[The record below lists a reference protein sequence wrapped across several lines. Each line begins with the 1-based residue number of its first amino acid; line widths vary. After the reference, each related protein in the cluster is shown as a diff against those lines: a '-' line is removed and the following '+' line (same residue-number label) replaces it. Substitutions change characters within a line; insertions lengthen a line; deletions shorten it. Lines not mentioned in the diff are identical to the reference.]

1 MGVTV
6 YRKLRGN
13 QKGAPMES
21 LAEAYRSVE
30 VLPMGC
36 SVAASASW
44 AGGPNEEGVLL
55 TLDEDTPR
63 GSVRGEFLLQIGTWR
78 GRTLESVKKQVETNN
93 QYGILERVVVDGYE
107 GYLAVQGPSYNIKRS
122 PDGRFVTGGRVVLNG
137 LVIRGEAALDFRSEI
152 KFSLA
157 EDNIPE
163 DDPETAR
170 FARGLLSQ
178 LRSILASIRVVPD
191 PKRTTGPADAAGEE
205 KKDAAVTL
213 RRVSPPA
220 GPVTAGT
227 PVEFL
232 ASAEGV
238 KKGDLFFRFEPSTEV
253 SFSPRNRRRGGRKPS
268 FPNPERCGSGPL
280 PWTGTAPSANRNRS
294 K

>member
-1 MGVTV
+1 M
-6 YRKLRGN
+6 
-13 QKGAPMES
+13 
-21 LAEAYRSVE
+21 
-30 VLPMGC
+30 
-36 SVAASASW
+36 
-44 AGGPNEEGVLL
+44 
-55 TLDEDTPR
+55 
-63 GSVRGEFLLQIGTWR
+63 
-78 GRTLESVKKQVETNN
+78 KKQVETNN
-93 QYGILERVVVDGYE
+93 QYGTLERVAVDGYE

-170 FARGLLSQ
+170 FARGSVAAPVHPGEHPGGSGPEADHGTGG
-178 LRSILASIRVVPD
+178 RSRGREKGRGRHAPEGEPSGRPRD
-191 PKRTTGPADAAGEE
+191 RRNAG
-205 KKDAAVTL
+205 
-213 RRVSPPA
+213 
-220 GPVTAGT
+220 GT
-227 PVEFL
+227 P
-232 ASAEGV
+232 GV
-238 KKGDLFFRFEPSTEV
+238 GGRRKKGDLFFRFEPSTEV
-253 SFSPRNRRRGGRKPS
+253 SFSLRNRRRGGRKPS